1 MKKKFKAKPQ
11 GRKPFSQ
18 PVANGNGNGSQG
30 SNRRGVRGVMNQ
42 KTPDAQIY
50 SAPMDLSL
58 IHIWTQPPCRQ
69 RRERTQ
75 APPRAS
81 QRNRSRPAGCPT
93 GRKPG
98 G

>member
-42 KTPDAQIY
+42 KQST
-50 SAPMDLSL
+50 S
-58 IHIWTQPPCRQ
+58 
-69 RRERTQ
+69 
-75 APPRAS
+75 
-81 QRNRSRPAGCPT
+81 PT
-93 GRKPG
+93 DGVMAA
-98 G
+98 